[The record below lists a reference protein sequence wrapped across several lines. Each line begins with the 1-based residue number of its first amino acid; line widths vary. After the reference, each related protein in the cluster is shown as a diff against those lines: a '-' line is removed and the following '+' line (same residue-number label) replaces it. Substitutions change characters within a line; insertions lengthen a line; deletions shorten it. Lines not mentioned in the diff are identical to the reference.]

1 MFKNLKTQ
9 LMIAIMTFACMP
21 VQAVRAAGLD
31 DDMSGTLST
40 FAPVLDKIKKPLSM
54 VLQIVCIGLAVFSVV
69 KGVMA
74 FAASNQEEN
83 PNEKKQKKDVA
94 IRNFIAAAIY
104 ISAIIIINIF
114 LNIMGITF

>member
-9 LMIAIMTFACMP
+9 LMIASMTLPCTMANLVYADDYQFDENTDLSAFSKVFAKM
-21 VQAVRAAGLD
+21 
-31 DDMSGTLST
+31 
-40 FAPVLDKIKKPLSM
+40 KPILSM
-54 VLQIVCIGLAVFSVV
+54 ILQVVCIGMAVFSIV

-94 IRNFIAAAIY
+94 IHNFIAAAIY
-104 ISAIIIINIF
+104 VSAIIIINVFLGIIF
-114 LNIMGITF
+114 K

>member
-9 LMIAIMTFACMP
+9 LMIAVMTFACMP
-21 VQAVRAAGLD
+21 MKAVHADGD
-31 DDMSGTLST
+31 FSFDTGTDMSA
-40 FAPVLDKIKKPLSM
+40 FADVFGRMKPILSM
-54 VLQIVCIGLAVFSVV
+54 ILQAACIGMTVFSIV

-94 IRNFIAAAIY
+94 IHNFIAAAIY
-104 ISAIIIINIF
+104 VSAVIIINVFLGIIF
-114 LNIMGITF
+114 K